1 VIFRQTAA
9 AIAPRPCSPLSDL
22 AIIRTEAPRA
32 EIAIPP
38 CSAFEILAKSDPL
51 GHIWNCIEDHSEM
64 GYSRLLGRESD
75 SALCFI
81 ATLGNV
87 AVATDAVLSASEPEM
102 PPDEALE

>member
-1 VIFRQTAA
+1 
-9 AIAPRPCSPLSDL
+9 
-22 AIIRTEAPRA
+22 
-32 EIAIPP
+32 
-38 CSAFEILAKSDPL
+38 
-51 GHIWNCIEDHSEM
+51 M